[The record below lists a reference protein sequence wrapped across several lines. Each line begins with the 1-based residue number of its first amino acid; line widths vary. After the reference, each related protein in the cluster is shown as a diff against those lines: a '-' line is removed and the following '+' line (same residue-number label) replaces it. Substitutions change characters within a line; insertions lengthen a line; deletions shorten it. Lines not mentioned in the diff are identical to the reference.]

1 MKFTKNQ
8 LIAFLF
14 GLGATISVRLI
25 GIFALSDLIAI
36 FFLPFLA
43 FKQNMFA
50 DRRFRKVILLLLLW
64 MASTV
69 VSDIYNHSTMTNAV
83 KGFFTL
89 VPFLACLIFAYWLLR
104 KNYELMIPF
113 LWGYA
118 ISFTLSA
125 GFGWDAFYKEM
136 LQTKG
141 LSEVSQLDH
150 YTKIIMW
157 IISAFISGAF
167 AITYFKRH
175 PRFVTL
181 VIFSFSFIVL
191 LDGSR
196 SIFLLYFIV
205 AISLFY
211 ILRTTKNLPWD
222 GVLWSM
228 NLQRKVTRF
237 SFYIIVLIFAAKGV
251 YSISA
256 TNGYLGENE
265 RQKYEEQSNTRIGLF
280 SGRGEIISSFLA
292 IKDSPILGHGSY
304 AIDDVGYGYKAA
316 KLIGANNLSLEW
328 NLNRIGENYI
338 PTHSHLW
345 GAWVNNG
352 ILGGVFWLYIIFA
365 VLIKFFRQYLF
376 SYPDYLA
383 FLLASLSSLL
393 WNILFSPFSQK
404 PLLAMTLVFLIVIM
418 LSEDNSYIN
427 RKNQYI

>member
-1 MKFTKNQ
+1 MKFSKNQ

-14 GLGATISVRLI
+14 GLGATISIRMV
-25 GIFALSDLIAI
+25 GIFAISDLIAI

-43 FKQNMFA
+43 FKQNMFV
-50 DRRFRKVILLLLLW
+50 DRRFRRVIILLLLW

-69 VSDIYNHSTMTNAV
+69 VSDIYNHSTMTNAA

-113 LWGYA
+113 LWGYV

-125 GFGWDAFYKEM
+125 GFGFDAFYIEM
-136 LQTKG
+136 IQTKG
-141 LSEVSQLDH
+141 VAGVTQLDH
-150 YTKIIMW
+150 YNKIKVW

-167 AITYFKRH
+167 AITYFKRF

-196 SIFLLYFIV
+196 SIFLIYFIV
-205 AISLFY
+205 AISLIY
-211 ILRTTKNLPWD
+211 ILRITKNLHWD
-222 GVLWSM
+222 GDIWSM

-251 YSISA
+251 YSFSA

-265 RQKYEEQSNTRIGLF
+265 RQKYDDQSSTKIGLF

-304 AIDDVGYGYKAA
+304 AIDNVGYGYQAA
-316 KLIGANNLSLEW
+316 KLIGANDLSLEW
-328 NLNRIGENYI
+328 NMNRIGENYI
-338 PTHSHLW
+338 PTHSHIW
-345 GAWVNNG
+345 QAWVYNG
-352 ILGGVFWLYIIFA
+352 FLGGVFWIYILIG
-365 VLIKFFRQYLF
+365 VLIVYISKYLF
-376 SYPDYLA
+376 LYPRYQAYILCSLA
-383 FLLASLSSLL
+383 NAI
-393 WNILFSPFSQK
+393 WNILFSPFSQR
-404 PLLAMTLVFLIVIM
+404 PLLATSLVFFIVLM
-418 LSEDNSYIN
+418 QAEDQTKQN
-427 RKNQYI
+427 